1 MSEVLTFVASVAAAV
16 LAAWLRAREEVRNAL
31 PQHRSEVEDLLGR
44 ARLSIESAHAAMSD
58 EADRVARERAR
69 VEQAERRAARRVAE
83 NAPQARAS
91 FVDAASY
98 KRHLARGGKRDLA
111 FEASQ
116 GWRGPA
122 TEQ

>member
-1 MSEVLTFVASVAAAV
+1 MTELLTFVASVVAAV

-31 PQHRSEVEDLLGR
+31 PQHRGEVEDLLGR

-69 VEQAERRAARRVAE
+69 VEQVERRAARRVGE
-83 NAPQARAS
+83 NALQARAS

-98 KRHLARGGKRDLA
+98 KRHLARGGKRDLE
-111 FEASQ
+111 FEATQ